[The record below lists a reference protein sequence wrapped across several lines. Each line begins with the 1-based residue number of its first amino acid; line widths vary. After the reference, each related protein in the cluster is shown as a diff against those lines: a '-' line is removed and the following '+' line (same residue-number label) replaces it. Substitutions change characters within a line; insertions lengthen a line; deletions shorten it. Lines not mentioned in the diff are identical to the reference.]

1 MPNSKIPHID
11 LGDTLNT
18 QRLRL
23 NDLIDSV
30 GDVSA
35 LKTTAGGVTA
45 AINELYDS
53 IGVIGLGSL
62 NTTAPTLRQ
71 AINEH
76 EKDLGNMKSN
86 LNAVYGAIQQI
97 DKLLT
102 KLNEGKD
109 KKSMPEEKF
118 YDYYTRDELIIK
130 FMPLVENLARKFS
143 TTQQASGVLS
153 INDLIQ
159 IGSEGLIKAVDKLDW
174 LQLSESED
182 IEKTLKSFFAK
193 RIKGIIRRRI
203 DMARGGM
210 RIPEHKLN
218 EIRKNPKDKKMVEI
232 FFNSMFLSI
241 DAQPTNDD
249 EENMMY
255 QIADKSEPYNIQILN
270 VYLKGLMEK
279 YLNKNEYE
287 VLRLSYGLDCDKYP
301 AQCIADKIGIKGAS
315 AYVRVSELKKQ
326 AVQKLIDSVDHSQVL
341 DFL

>member
-1 MPNSKIPHID
+1 MKKYNVQNYIRYKED
-11 LGDTLNT
+11 L
-18 QRLRL
+18 
-23 NDLIDSV
+23 
-30 GDVSA
+30 
-35 LKTTAGGVTA
+35 
-45 AINELYDS
+45 
-53 IGVIGLGSL
+53 
-62 NTTAPTLRQ
+62 
-71 AINEH
+71 
-76 EKDLGNMKSN
+76 
-86 LNAVYGAIQQI
+86 
-97 DKLLT
+97 
-102 KLNEGKD
+102 

-143 TTQQASGVLS
+143 TTQQASGVLT

-159 IGSEGLIKAVDKLDW
+159 IGAEGLIKAVDKLDW
-174 LQLSESED
+174 LVLADAED

-301 AQCIADKIGIKGAS
+301 AQCIADKLGIKGAS